1 MKWSATFAASHLCLT
16 VIKRQQVRWYR
27 PKCISTARLVTG
39 AAHNTGW
46 RIMLAE
52 STLCWSQ
59 HLSDGRRWKCCMCVF
74 VCVRCMH
81 ESVYVNILE
90 FGSQF
95 TNCESGNAPVCPD
108 MQLSLT
114 HISLFLPVTR
124 QFLWVLLGSHQRGKT
139 SSKLVYQYF
148 LHIFQPD
155 WMLLK

>member
-1 MKWSATFAASHLCLT
+1 MKWSATFAASHRCLT
-16 VIKRQQVRWYR
+16 VIKQQQVRWYG
-27 PKCISTARLVTG
+27 PKCISTAKLVTG

-46 RIMLAE
+46 RIVLAE
-52 STLCWSQ
+52 STLCWLQ
-59 HLSDGRRWKCCMCVF
+59 HLSDGRRWKCCVWVF

-95 TNCESGNAPVCPD
+95 TNCESGMSWHAAVFNT
-108 MQLSLT
+108 QITFS
-114 HISLFLPVTR
+114 TR
-124 QFLWVLLGSHQRGKT
+124 QFLRVLLGSHQRGKT

-148 LHIFQPD
+148 LHIFQPH